1 MAQIQYVGIDVSARN
16 LEVRIQRRTNDP
28 VEALS
33 FSNDARGHQ
42 QLIRRLSKRRR
53 QARVVLEATGIY
65 SLDLALA
72 LDKARS
78 VEVMVANPRA
88 VSDFAK
94 AHLQRSKTDSVDA
107 KLLLVFAQRMEFKP
121 WNPPAAEALEL
132 RALARRCH
140 ALTQQRIR
148 EKNRL
153 HAARSC
159 EALPKS
165 VHDDIEINIRHLN
178 HRIELLEK
186 TALELIAKSESLHQA
201 IGHLTSMKGIA
212 ETSAL
217 YILAELLILPA
228 DMTARQLVAH
238 AGLDPRHYKS
248 GTSIQRPTRISKV
261 GNKHLR
267 SALYMPAVCA
277 VQFEPNVKAF
287 YEKLIERGKKPMQA
301 NVAVMRKLLHSIYG
315 MLKHGHDFDGEKFYA
330 MEHGK
335 A

>member
-1 MAQIQYVGIDVSARN
+1 MTQIQHVGIDVSARD
-16 LEVRIQRRTNDP
+16 LEVRIQRRVSDP
-28 VEALS
+28 IEALN
-33 FSNDARGHQ
+33 FPNHARGHQ
-42 QLIRRLSKRRR
+42 QLIRRLTKRRR
-53 QARVVLEATGIY
+53 HARVVLEATGIY

-72 LDKARS
+72 LDKAAR

-121 WNPPAAEALEL
+121 WTPPAVEALEM

-140 ALTQQRIR
+140 ALTQQRTR

-153 HAARSC
+153 HASRHC
-159 EALPKS
+159 DALPKS
-165 VHDDIEINIRHLN
+165 VQNDIEVTIRYFDR
-178 HRIELLEK
+178 RIALLEK
-186 TALELIAKSESLHQA
+186 KALELASKSEALHQA
-201 IGHLTSMKGIA
+201 IRHLTSMKGIA

-228 DMTARQLVAH
+228 DMRARQLVAH
-238 AGLDPRHYKS
+238 AGLDPRHYSS
-248 GTSIQRPTRISKV
+248 GTSVQRPTRISKV
-261 GNKHLR
+261 GNKYLR

-301 NVAVMRKLLHSIYG
+301 NIAVMRKLLHSIYG
-315 MLKHGHDFDGEKFYA
+315 MLKHGQDFDGEKFYA
-330 MEHGK
+330 MAGEK